1 MSTGRSSRSAGNDAR
16 SDARERALHLLY
28 EAHAKSE
35 SGSSVVESQI
45 LAVDDLVLEIVTG
58 VDGVTAFADEIIAEN
73 AIGWTLARM
82 PVIDLIVL
90 RIATIKSRLLRDCCS
105 NLFFSWF
112 FFVILSHI
120 SSFQYSSIFINI
132 PENPPTDM
140 NIDEYWNQCYLI

>member
-35 SGSSVVESQI
+35 TGTSIVESQV
-45 LAVDDLVLEIVTG
+45 LAVDDLVLEIVHG
-58 VDGVTAFADEIIAEN
+58 VDGVTTFADEIIAEN

-90 RIATIKSRLLRDCCS
+90 RIAIFELKSRPDVPTA
-105 NLFFSWF
+105 
-112 FFVILSHI
+112 VILNEAVELAKTFSTDESGRFVNGILSTI
-120 SSFQYSSIFINI
+120 SKKVRQ
-132 PENPPTDM
+132 
-140 NIDEYWNQCYLI
+140 

>member
-35 SGSSVVESQI
+35 SGSSIVESQV
-45 LAVDDLVLEIVTG
+45 LAVDDLVLEIVQG
-58 VDGVTAFADEIIAEN
+58 VDGVTAFADEIITEN

-90 RIATIKSRLLRDCCS
+90 RIAIFELKSRPDVPTA
-105 NLFFSWF
+105 
-112 FFVILSHI
+112 VILNEAVELAKTFS
-120 SSFQYSSIFINI
+120 
-132 PENPPTDM
+132 TDESGRFV
-140 NIDEYWNQCYLI
+140 NGILSTIAKKVRQ

>member
-35 SGSSVVESQI
+35 SGSSIVESQV
-45 LAVDDLVLEIVTG
+45 LAVDDLVLEIVQG
-58 VDGVTAFADEIIAEN
+58 VDGVTAFADEIITEN

-90 RIATIKSRLLRDCCS
+90 RIAIFELKSRPEVPTA
-105 NLFFSWF
+105 
-112 FFVILSHI
+112 VILNEAVELAKTFS
-120 SSFQYSSIFINI
+120 
-132 PENPPTDM
+132 TDESGRFV
-140 NIDEYWNQCYLI
+140 NGILSTIAKKVRQ

>member
-45 LAVDDLVLEIVTG
+45 LPVDDLVLEIVSG
-58 VDGVTAFADEIIAEN
+58 VDDVTAFADEIIAEN

-90 RIATIKSRLLRDCCS
+90 RIAIFELKARPDVPTA
-105 NLFFSWF
+105 
-112 FFVILSHI
+112 VILNEAVELAKTFSTDESGRFVNGILSTI
-120 SSFQYSSIFINI
+120 SKEVRQ
-132 PENPPTDM
+132 
-140 NIDEYWNQCYLI
+140 

>member
-35 SGSSVVESQI
+35 SGSSIVESQV
-45 LAVDDLVLEIVTG
+45 LAVDDLVLEIVQG
-58 VDGVTAFADEIIAEN
+58 VDGVTAFADEIITEN

-90 RIATIKSRLLRDCCS
+90 RIAIFELKSRPDVPTA
-105 NLFFSWF
+105 
-112 FFVILSHI
+112 VILNEAVELAKTFSTDESGRFVNGILSTI
-120 SSFQYSSIFINI
+120 SKKVRQ
-132 PENPPTDM
+132 
-140 NIDEYWNQCYLI
+140 

>member
-35 SGSSVVESQI
+35 TGTSIVESQV
-45 LAVDDLVLEIVTG
+45 LAVDDLVLEIVHG

-90 RIATIKSRLLRDCCS
+90 RIAIFELKARPDVPTA
-105 NLFFSWF
+105 
-112 FFVILSHI
+112 VILNEAVELAKTFSTDESGRFVNGILSTI
-120 SSFQYSSIFINI
+120 SKKVRQ
-132 PENPPTDM
+132 
-140 NIDEYWNQCYLI
+140 

>member
-35 SGSSVVESQI
+35 SGSSIVESQV
-45 LAVDDLVLEIVTG
+45 LAVDDLVLEIVQG
-58 VDGVTAFADEIIAEN
+58 VDGITAFADEIITEN

-90 RIATIKSRLLRDCCS
+90 RIAIFELKSRPDVPTA
-105 NLFFSWF
+105 
-112 FFVILSHI
+112 VILNEAVELAKTFS
-120 SSFQYSSIFINI
+120 
-132 PENPPTDM
+132 TDESGRFV
-140 NIDEYWNQCYLI
+140 NGILSTIAKKVRQ

>member
-35 SGSSVVESQI
+35 SGSSIVESQV
-45 LAVDDLVLEIVTG
+45 LAVDDLVLEIVQG
-58 VDGVTAFADEIIAEN
+58 VDGVTALADEIITEN

-90 RIATIKSRLLRDCCS
+90 RIAIFELKSRPDVPTA
-105 NLFFSWF
+105 
-112 FFVILSHI
+112 VILNEAVELAKTFS
-120 SSFQYSSIFINI
+120 
-132 PENPPTDM
+132 TDESGRFV
-140 NIDEYWNQCYLI
+140 NGILSTIAKKVRQ

>member
-35 SGSSVVESQI
+35 TGRSIVDSQV
-45 LAVDDLVLEIVTG
+45 LAVDDLVLEIVHG

-90 RIATIKSRLLRDCCS
+90 RLAIFELKSRPDVPTA
-105 NLFFSWF
+105 
-112 FFVILSHI
+112 VILNEAVELAKTFSTDESGRFVNGILSTI
-120 SSFQYSSIFINI
+120 SKKVRQ
-132 PENPPTDM
+132 
-140 NIDEYWNQCYLI
+140 

>member
-35 SGSSVVESQI
+35 SGSSIVESQI

-90 RIATIKSRLLRDCCS
+90 RIAIFELKSRPDVPTA
-105 NLFFSWF
+105 
-112 FFVILSHI
+112 VILNEAVELAKTFSTDESGRFVNGILSTI
-120 SSFQYSSIFINI
+120 SKKVRQ
-132 PENPPTDM
+132 
-140 NIDEYWNQCYLI
+140 

>member
-35 SGSSVVESQI
+35 SGSSIVESQV
-45 LAVDDLVLEIVTG
+45 LAVDDLVLEIVRG
-58 VDGVTAFADEIIAEN
+58 VDGITAFADEIITEN

-90 RIATIKSRLLRDCCS
+90 RIAIFELKSRPDVPTA
-105 NLFFSWF
+105 
-112 FFVILSHI
+112 VILNEAVELAKTFS
-120 SSFQYSSIFINI
+120 
-132 PENPPTDM
+132 TDESGRFV
-140 NIDEYWNQCYLI
+140 NGILSTIAKKVRQ

>member
-35 SGSSVVESQI
+35 TGTSIVESQI
-45 LAVDDLVLEIVTG
+45 LAVDDLVLEIVHG

-90 RIATIKSRLLRDCCS
+90 RIAIFELKSRPDVPTA
-105 NLFFSWF
+105 
-112 FFVILSHI
+112 VILNEAVELAKTFSTDESGRFVNGILSTI
-120 SSFQYSSIFINI
+120 SKKVRQ
-132 PENPPTDM
+132 
-140 NIDEYWNQCYLI
+140 

>member
-35 SGSSVVESQI
+35 TGTSIVESQV
-45 LAVDDLVLEIVTG
+45 LAVDDLVLEIVHG

-90 RIATIKSRLLRDCCS
+90 RIAIFELKARPDVPAA
-105 NLFFSWF
+105 
-112 FFVILSHI
+112 VILNEAVELAKTFSTDESGRFVNGILSTI
-120 SSFQYSSIFINI
+120 SKKVRQ
-132 PENPPTDM
+132 
-140 NIDEYWNQCYLI
+140 

>member
-35 SGSSVVESQI
+35 TGTSIVESQV
-45 LAVDDLVLEIVTG
+45 LAVDDLVLEIVHG

-90 RIATIKSRLLRDCCS
+90 RIAIFELKARPDVPTA
-105 NLFFSWF
+105 
-112 FFVILSHI
+112 VILNEAVELAKTFS
-120 SSFQYSSIFINI
+120 
-132 PENPPTDM
+132 TDESGRFVNGILSTIAKM
-140 NIDEYWNQCYLI
+140 VRL

>member
-35 SGSSVVESQI
+35 SGSSIVESQV
-45 LAVDDLVLEIVTG
+45 LAVDDLVLEIVQG
-58 VDGVTAFADEIIAEN
+58 VDGVTAFADEIITEN

-90 RIATIKSRLLRDCCS
+90 RIAIFELKSRPDVPTA
-105 NLFFSWF
+105 
-112 FFVILSHI
+112 VILNEAVELAKTFS
-120 SSFQYSSIFINI
+120 
-132 PENPPTDM
+132 TDESGPFV
-140 NIDEYWNQCYLI
+140 NGILSTIAKKVRQ

>member
-28 EAHAKSE
+28 EAHATSE

-45 LAVDDLVLEIVTG
+45 LPVDDLVLEIVSG
-58 VDGVTAFADEIIAEN
+58 VDDVTAFADEIIAEN

-90 RIATIKSRLLRDCCS
+90 RIAIFELKSRPDVPTA
-105 NLFFSWF
+105 
-112 FFVILSHI
+112 VILNEAVELAKTFSTDESGRFVNGILSTI
-120 SSFQYSSIFINI
+120 SKKVRQ
-132 PENPPTDM
+132 
-140 NIDEYWNQCYLI
+140 

>member
-1 MSTGRSSRSAGNDAR
+1 MSTGRSSRSAGNDSR

-45 LAVDDLVLEIVTG
+45 LPVDDLVLEIVSG
-58 VDGVTAFADEIIAEN
+58 VDDVTAFADEIIAEN

-90 RIATIKSRLLRDCCS
+90 RIAIFELKSRPDVPTA
-105 NLFFSWF
+105 
-112 FFVILSHI
+112 VILNEAVELAKTFSTDESGRFVNGILSTI
-120 SSFQYSSIFINI
+120 SKKVRQ
-132 PENPPTDM
+132 
-140 NIDEYWNQCYLI
+140 

>member
-35 SGSSVVESQI
+35 TGTSIVESQV
-45 LAVDDLVLEIVTG
+45 LAVDDLVLEIVHG
-58 VDGVTAFADEIIAEN
+58 VDGVTAFADENIAEN

-90 RIATIKSRLLRDCCS
+90 RIAIFELKSRPEVPTA
-105 NLFFSWF
+105 
-112 FFVILSHI
+112 VILNEAVELAKTFSTDESGRFVNGILSTI
-120 SSFQYSSIFINI
+120 SKKVRQ
-132 PENPPTDM
+132 
-140 NIDEYWNQCYLI
+140 

>member
-35 SGSSVVESQI
+35 SGSSIVESQV
-45 LAVDDLVLEIVTG
+45 LAVDDLVLEIVHG

-90 RIATIKSRLLRDCCS
+90 RIAIFELKSRPEVPTA
-105 NLFFSWF
+105 
-112 FFVILSHI
+112 VILNEAVELAKTFSTDESGRFVNGILSTI
-120 SSFQYSSIFINI
+120 SKKVRQ
-132 PENPPTDM
+132 
-140 NIDEYWNQCYLI
+140 

>member
-35 SGSSVVESQI
+35 TGTSIVESQI
-45 LAVDDLVLEIVTG
+45 LAVDDLVLEIVHG

-90 RIATIKSRLLRDCCS
+90 RIAIFELKSRPDVPTA
-105 NLFFSWF
+105 
-112 FFVILSHI
+112 VILNEAVELAKTFSTDESGRFVNGILSTI
-120 SSFQYSSIFINI
+120 SKMVRQ
-132 PENPPTDM
+132 
-140 NIDEYWNQCYLI
+140 

>member
-35 SGSSVVESQI
+35 SGSSIVESQI
-45 LAVDDLVLEIVTG
+45 LPVDDLVLEIVSG

-90 RIATIKSRLLRDCCS
+90 RIAIFELKSRPDVPTA
-105 NLFFSWF
+105 
-112 FFVILSHI
+112 VILNEAVELAKTFSTDESGRFVNGILSTI
-120 SSFQYSSIFINI
+120 SKKVRQ
-132 PENPPTDM
+132 
-140 NIDEYWNQCYLI
+140 

>member
-28 EAHAKSE
+28 EAHAKSK
-35 SGSSVVESQI
+35 SGSSIVESQI
-45 LAVDDLVLEIVTG
+45 LAVDDLVLEIVAG

-90 RIATIKSRLLRDCCS
+90 RIAIFELKSRPDVPTA
-105 NLFFSWF
+105 
-112 FFVILSHI
+112 VILNEAVELAKTFSTDESGRFVNGILSTI
-120 SSFQYSSIFINI
+120 SKKVRQ
-132 PENPPTDM
+132 
-140 NIDEYWNQCYLI
+140 

>member
-35 SGSSVVESQI
+35 SGSSIVESQV
-45 LAVDDLVLEIVTG
+45 LVVDDLVLEIVRG
-58 VDGVTAFADEIIAEN
+58 VDGVTAFADEIITEN

-90 RIATIKSRLLRDCCS
+90 RIAIFELKSRPDVPTA
-105 NLFFSWF
+105 
-112 FFVILSHI
+112 VILNEAVELAKTFS
-120 SSFQYSSIFINI
+120 
-132 PENPPTDM
+132 TDESGRFV
-140 NIDEYWNQCYLI
+140 NGILSTIAKKVRQ

>member
-35 SGSSVVESQI
+35 TGTSIVESQV
-45 LAVDDLVLEIVTG
+45 LAVDDLVLEIVHG

-73 AIGWTLARM
+73 AIGWTLARR

-90 RIATIKSRLLRDCCS
+90 RIAIFELKSRPDVPTA
-105 NLFFSWF
+105 
-112 FFVILSHI
+112 VILNEAVELAKTFSTDESGRFVNGILSTI
-120 SSFQYSSIFINI
+120 SKKVRQ
-132 PENPPTDM
+132 
-140 NIDEYWNQCYLI
+140 

>member
-35 SGSSVVESQI
+35 TGTSIVESQV
-45 LAVDDLVLEIVTG
+45 LAVDDLVLEIVHG
-58 VDGVTAFADEIIAEN
+58 VDGVTALADEIIAEN

-90 RIATIKSRLLRDCCS
+90 RIAIFELKSRPEVPTA
-105 NLFFSWF
+105 
-112 FFVILSHI
+112 VILNEAVELAKTFSTDESGRFVNGILSTI
-120 SSFQYSSIFINI
+120 SKKVRQ
-132 PENPPTDM
+132 
-140 NIDEYWNQCYLI
+140 

>member
-35 SGSSVVESQI
+35 SGSSIVESQV
-45 LAVDDLVLEIVTG
+45 LTVDDLVLEIVQG
-58 VDGVTAFADEIIAEN
+58 VDGVTAFADEIITEN

-90 RIATIKSRLLRDCCS
+90 RIAIFELKSRPDVPTA
-105 NLFFSWF
+105 
-112 FFVILSHI
+112 VILNEAVELAKTFS
-120 SSFQYSSIFINI
+120 
-132 PENPPTDM
+132 TDESGRFV
-140 NIDEYWNQCYLI
+140 NGILSTIAKKVRQ